1 MVQSKGRAVSRLLE
15 SFAADEGFRLGE
27 DSSFS
32 DEDEERK
39 VSSNSRTPLGEQ
51 SFYNVLYC
59 LTMPFKYDQITDD
72 LLAYCFIL
80 QYTVKGF
87 I

>member
-51 SFYNVLYC
+51 SFYNVYC
-59 LTMPFKYDQITDD
+59 I
-72 LLAYCFIL
+72 A
-80 QYTVKGF
+80 
-87 I
+87 